1 MSFSKATVQL
11 PKYQQIVEAVKNEI
25 LSGRYQPGQKL
36 PSEAALVKRFGASR
50 ITVGRAL
57 RELRQAGLIQSKV
70 GSGSYVG
77 PAAPGDEGL
86 LFGLLIPNLGDTEI
100 FGPICQG
107 MSQAPQA
114 RRNALLWGNI
124 APEPETKEEQTWD
137 LCQQYI
143 SKKVDG
149 VFFAPLERTATNDQT
164 NHRVIAGL
172 ERANIPVV
180 LLDRCIL
187 PYPKRSR
194 HDLVGIDHRRAGYM
208 ITEHLLQLGCRRI
221 AFIGYPN
228 SAATVTARIG
238 GYRDALFIAGIP
250 VSRDLVRILD
260 SDQLNDIQTMMERL
274 KPDGIVCANDRTAGH
289 LMHGLIQLNYRI
301 PQDVRIVGIDDVEY
315 ASLLPVPLTTVHQP
329 CKEIGVAAVAAM
341 VERVASPEMPIRD
354 ILLDCNLVVRDS
366 CGMNLEGKTE
376 NRSRSED
383 TEGKKDTE
391 DFGVKRRNDR
401 A

>member
-1 MSFSKATVQL
+1 MSLSKATVQL
-11 PKYQQIVEAVKNEI
+11 PKYQQVVEAVKNEI

-57 RELRQAGLIQSKV
+57 RELRQAGLIQSRA
-70 GSGSYVG
+70 GSGSYVR
-77 PAAPGDEGL
+77 PAAAGENGL

-114 RRNALLWGNI
+114 RKNALLWGNI
-124 APEPETKEEQTWD
+124 APEPETKEEQTWE

-143 SKKVDG
+143 AKKVDG
-149 VFFAPLERTATNDQT
+149 VFFAPLERAAANDETNY
-164 NHRVIAGL
+164 RVIASL

-187 PYPKRSR
+187 PYPRRSR
-194 HDLVGIDHRRAGYM
+194 HDLIGIDHRRAGYM
-208 ITEHLLQLGCRRI
+208 ITEHLLKLGCRRI
-221 AFIGYPN
+221 AFVGYPH

-238 GYRDALFIAGIP
+238 GYRDALFTAGIS
-250 VSRDLVRILD
+250 VARDLVRTLEN
-260 SDQLNDIQTMMERL
+260 DQRNDVRMVMEKL

-289 LMHGLIQLNYRI
+289 LMHGLIQMNYRI

-329 CKEIGVAAVAAM
+329 CKEIGMAAVAAM
-341 VERVASPEMPIRD
+341 VERVAAPETPIRD
-354 ILLDCNLVVRDS
+354 ILLDCSLVIRDS
-366 CGMNLEGKTE
+366 CGMNLEAKTAPAAPLVE
-376 NRSRSED
+376 
-383 TEGKKDTE
+383 
-391 DFGVKRRNDR
+391 
-401 A
+401 

>member
-11 PKYQQIVEAVKNEI
+11 PKYQQVVETVKNEI

-57 RELRQAGLIQSKV
+57 RELRQAGLIQSRA
-70 GSGSYVG
+70 GSGSYVR
-77 PAAPGDEGL
+77 PAAAGENGL

-114 RRNALLWGNI
+114 RKNALLWGNI
-124 APEPETKEEQTWD
+124 APEPETKEEQTWG

-143 SKKVDG
+143 AKKVDG
-149 VFFAPLERTATNDQT
+149 VFFAPLERAAANDETNY
-164 NHRVIAGL
+164 RVIASL

-194 HDLVGIDHRRAGYM
+194 HDLIGIDHRRAGYM
-208 ITEHLLQLGCRRI
+208 ITEHLLKLGCRRI
-221 AFIGYPN
+221 AFVGYPN

-238 GYRDALFIAGIP
+238 GYRDALFTAGIS
-250 VSRDLVRILD
+250 VARDLVRTLEN
-260 SDQLNDIQTMMERL
+260 DQLNDVRMVMEKL

-289 LMHGLIQLNYRI
+289 LMHGLIQMSYRI

-329 CKEIGVAAVAAM
+329 CKEIGMAAVAAM
-341 VERVASPEMPIRD
+341 VERVAAPETPIRD
-354 ILLDCNLVVRDS
+354 ILLDCSLVIRDS
-366 CGMNLEGKTE
+366 CGMNLEAKTAPAAPLVE
-376 NRSRSED
+376 
-383 TEGKKDTE
+383 
-391 DFGVKRRNDR
+391 
-401 A
+401 

>member
-11 PKYQQIVEAVKNEI
+11 PKYQQVVEAVKNEI

-57 RELRQAGLIQSKV
+57 RELRQAGLIQSRP

-77 PAAPGDEGL
+77 PAAAGENGL

-114 RRNALLWGNI
+114 RKNALLWGNI
-124 APEPETKEEQTWD
+124 APEPETREEQTWE

-143 SKKVDG
+143 AKKVDG
-149 VFFAPLERTATNDQT
+149 VFFAPLERAAANDETNY
-164 NHRVIAGL
+164 RVIASL

-187 PYPKRSR
+187 PYPRRSR

-208 ITEHLLQLGCRRI
+208 ITEHLLKLGCQRI
-221 AFIGYPN
+221 AFVGYPH

-238 GYRDALFIAGIP
+238 GYRDALFTAGIS
-250 VSRDLVRILD
+250 VARDLVRTLEN
-260 SDQLNDIQTMMERL
+260 DQLNDVRMVMEKL

-289 LMHGLIQLNYRI
+289 LMHGLIQMNYRI

-329 CKEIGVAAVAAM
+329 CKEIGMAAVAAM
-341 VERVASPEMPIRD
+341 VERVAAPETPIRD
-354 ILLDCNLVVRDS
+354 ILLDCRLVVRDS
-366 CGMNLEGKTE
+366 CGMNLEAKTAPAAPL
-376 NRSRSED
+376 
-383 TEGKKDTE
+383 
-391 DFGVKRRNDR
+391 V

>member
-11 PKYQQIVEAVKNEI
+11 PKYQQVVEAVKNEI

-57 RELRQAGLIQSKV
+57 RELRQAGLIQSRA

-77 PAAPGDEGL
+77 PAATGDKGM

-114 RRNALLWGNI
+114 RKNALLWGNI
-124 APEPETKEEQTWD
+124 APEPETKEEQTWE

-143 SKKVDG
+143 AKKVDG
-149 VFFAPLERTATNDQT
+149 VFFAPLERATANDETNY
-164 NHRVIAGL
+164 RVISSL

-187 PYPKRSR
+187 PYPRRSR

-208 ITEHLLQLGCRRI
+208 ITEHLLKLGCRRI
-221 AFIGYPN
+221 AFVGYPN

-238 GYRDALFIAGIP
+238 GYRDALFSAGIS
-250 VSRDLVRILD
+250 VARDLVRTLEND
-260 SDQLNDIQTMMERL
+260 QVSDVRTVMEKL

-289 LMHGLIQLNYRI
+289 LMHGLIQMNYRI
-301 PQDVRIVGIDDVEY
+301 PQDIRIVGIDDVEY

-329 CKEIGVAAVAAM
+329 CREIGVAAVAAM
-341 VERVASPEMPIRD
+341 VERVAAPDMPIRD
-354 ILLDCNLVVRDS
+354 ILLDCSLVVRDS
-366 CGMNLEGKTE
+366 CGMNLEAKPVA
-376 NRSRSED
+376 
-383 TEGKKDTE
+383 TEGTE
-391 DFGVKRRNDR
+391 
-401 A
+401 

>member
-1 MSFSKATVQL
+1 MSYSKATVPL

-57 RELRQAGLIQSKV
+57 RELRQAGLIQSRA

-77 PAAPGDEGL
+77 PAASGDEGL

-114 RRNALLWGNI
+114 RKNALLWGNI
-124 APEPETKEEQTWD
+124 APDPETKEEQTWE

-143 SKKVDG
+143 AKKVAG
-149 VFFAPLERTATNDQT
+149 VFFAPLERAAANDQT
-164 NHRVIAGL
+164 NHRVISAL

-187 PYPKRSR
+187 PYPRRSR

-208 ITEHLLQLGCRRI
+208 ITEHLIKLGCRRI
-221 AFIGYPN
+221 AFVGYPN

-238 GYRDALFIAGIP
+238 GYRDALFAAGI
-250 VSRDLVRILD
+250 SIANDLVRTLD
-260 SDQLNDIQTMMERL
+260 NDQANDVQMVMEAL
-274 KPDGIVCANDRTAGH
+274 KPEGIVCANDRTAGH
-289 LMHGLIQLNYRI
+289 LMHGLIQMNYRI
-301 PQDVRIVGIDDVEY
+301 PQDVRVVGIDDVEY

-329 CKEIGVAAVAAM
+329 CKEIGMAAVAAM
-341 VERVASPEMPIRD
+341 LERVAAPDTPIRD
-354 ILLDCNLVVRDS
+354 ILLDCTLVVRDS
-366 CGMNLEGKTE
+366 CGANLSGI
-376 NRSRSED
+376 
-383 TEGKKDTE
+383 
-391 DFGVKRRNDR
+391 
-401 A
+401 